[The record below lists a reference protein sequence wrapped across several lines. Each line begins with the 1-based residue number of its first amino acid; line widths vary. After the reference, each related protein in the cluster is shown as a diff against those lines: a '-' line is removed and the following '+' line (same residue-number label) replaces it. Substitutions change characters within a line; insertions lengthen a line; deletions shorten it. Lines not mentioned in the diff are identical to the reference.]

1 MAIAF
6 DLYRSDSKTILAIAE
21 KVTERYYAVDIK
33 AMEKWGEEGRKR
45 TLEDTIF
52 TLQHLSSAVF
62 ANDVDLFLDYLKWL
76 IMVLTSRRV
85 DIDVIMLHTQI
96 LIDVLDEAKMKA
108 PKGNEKQILQKYVDY
123 LKKGRSLLNRIK
135 KNPEKRI
142 QQFRNPA

>member
-1 MAIAF
+1 
-6 DLYRSDSKTILAIAE
+6 LYQSDGKTILAIAE
-21 KVTERYYAVDIK
+21 KVTERYYALDIK

-62 ANDVDLFLDYLKWL
+62 ANDIDLFLEYLKWL

-96 LIDVLDEAKMKA
+96 LIDVLDEARMQA
-108 PKGNEKQILQKYVDY
+108 PKGNEEQILQKYVNY
-123 LKKGRSLLNRIK
+123 LKRGKSLLNQIK
-135 KNPEKRI
+135 KNPKKRI
-142 QQFRNPA
+142 QQFHNST

>member
-52 TLQHLSSAVF
+52 TLQHPSSAVF
-62 ANDVDLFLDYLKWL
+62 ANDIDLFLNYLKWL
-76 IMVLTSRRV
+76 IVVFVKTCRYRGHYASYTNF
-85 DIDVIMLHTQI
+85 D
-96 LIDVLDEAKMKA
+96 
-108 PKGNEKQILQKYVDY
+108 
-123 LKKGRSLLNRIK
+123 
-135 KNPEKRI
+135 
-142 QQFRNPA
+142 

>member
-6 DLYRSDSKTILAIAE
+6 DLYQSDSKTILAIAE

-33 AMEKWGEEGRKR
+33 AMEKWGEKGRKR

-62 ANDVDLFLDYLKWL
+62 ANDIDLFLDYLKWL

-108 PKGNEKQILQKYVDY
+108 PKGKEKQILQKYVNY
-123 LKKGRSLLNRIK
+123 LKRGKSLLNQIK
-135 KNPEKRI
+135 KNPKKRI
-142 QQFRNPA
+142 QQFRNST